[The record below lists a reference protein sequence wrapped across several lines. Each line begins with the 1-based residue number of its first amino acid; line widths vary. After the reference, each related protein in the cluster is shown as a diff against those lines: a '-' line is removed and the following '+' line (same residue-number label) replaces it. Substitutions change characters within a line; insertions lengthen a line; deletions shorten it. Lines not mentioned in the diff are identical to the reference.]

1 MKKTTIATLILLNL
15 ACHSAIAAQDKAYFH
30 ESQVDYLTSSEEFSD
45 GQWGL
50 QYRYYATAVNQET
63 VPYALSGYLAQ
74 TSNIG
79 GQYVGIGDDDTRYYI
94 DGTYVFDSKWFIGL
108 GFKKTDINDS
118 NNLKLIDS
126 YKTTTPDSKTYQ
138 VTGGYY
144 LNKASAAYL
153 SYNYSDGTDDSHRT
167 YTEDVTGHYY
177 GLGLKTLV
185 PMTVTEGI
193 YIDASYQYAD
203 TETKYSGIGFGGKT
217 EQTSNNFNLTADW
230 YFTRS
235 WSFGGYY
242 HTDDASND
250 NDDYGIGTAYFLRLN
265 DVLSARINVVKQFE
279 PDLDGVYGNLSV
291 NARF

>member
-1 MKKTTIATLILLNL
+1 MKKTTIATLILLSL
-15 ACHSAIAAQDKAYFH
+15 ASHCAIAAQDKAYFH
-30 ESQVDYLTSSEEFSD
+30 ESQVDYNTSSEEFSD
-45 GQWGL
+45 GKWGL
-50 QYRYYATAVNQET
+50 QYRYYQTAVNQET

-79 GQYVGIGDDDTRYYI
+79 GQYVGFGDDDTQYDI
-94 DGTYVFDSKWFIGL
+94 DGTYVFDSKWFVGL
-108 GFKKTDINDS
+108 GFQKLDLDENNTND
-118 NNLKLIDS
+118 
-126 YKTTTPDSKTYQ
+126 KTYQ
-138 VTGGYY
+138 LIGGYY
-144 LNKASAAYL
+144 LNKASAVYL
-153 SYNYSDGTDDSHRT
+153 SYHYNDARNDKSL

-177 GLGLKTLV
+177 GLGFKTLV
-185 PMTVTEGI
+185 PMTITEGI

-203 TETKYSGIGFGGKT
+203 TETKFNGTGIGGKT
-217 EQTSNNFNLTADW
+217 EQTSNNFNLKADW

-242 HTDDASND
+242 HTDDTNND